1 MQLLHRF
8 KLSIGANI
16 NERNIPRYRLFVSI
30 WDQHDKVD
38 NIVSMIFASVLY
50 RTEVFKAS
58 LDVWTKIKVDWVVC
72 LNAL

>member
-1 MQLLHRF
+1 MQLFHRF
-8 KLSIGANI
+8 KLSIRANT

-38 NIVSMIFASVLY
+38 NIVPMIFASVPY
-50 RTEVFKAS
+50 RTEVLKAP
-58 LDVWTKIKVDWVVC
+58 LDFWTKIKVGRVVW